1 MSDIGFEIIEEA
13 KEQQLFL
20 DNRLDASDTLFVIY
34 LLSNQLHTI
43 TLSEHRPSV
52 THQDKV
58 FSSFN
63 DELFINGNTIP
74 TGYSKLENLDDL
86 EVFVISP
93 QNSETTFFIINEE
106 EHFVIGSDEI
116 ASFKTQ
122 GNNQV
127 VIHKDSFSVDAK
139 EDFLYF
145 NNVLL
150 KGHHYIKGIQ
160 AGFQILTPDFLLE
173 KRPTQWKITN
183 FSNHVTFAKR
193 HFLRQSQAM
202 EFPEDFP
209 KYRRSP
215 RVHLEP
221 PEDKFKIQKIEAP
234 QKANKNGILKAI
246 LPPIGMLAVTGI
258 TSVLSGRNP
267 LMMLGMG
274 FMSIITATF
283 TVSQYINEKKERK
296 IEEKNGKEN
305 YDFYL
310 TNTNAE
316 ISRKYTEETKVLNF
330 RNPSPEALTEMIST
344 YNSRIYERMANNK
357 DFLEISLGEGN
368 QPSYLKIDSD
378 LNERDTDENTLRVKK
393 LIEYYS
399 TQRDVPT
406 TLNLATQT
414 LGLVGTYPVLKT
426 AVSNLLLQVAFF
438 HSYRDVN
445 FISLVPEKNYKK
457 DWGSWRVLPHFK
469 LQELGMRGL
478 IHNAKTRDIVL
489 SSFYQLLNKRKQVLQ
504 DAGKEKPQF
513 SPHYILTIFDDSYL
527 AGHGINEFLAEDMSD
542 LGVTVIWAK
551 EDQKLLPETVTAL
564 VEYKNQSAGEIIND
578 NNVHVAKTFEPY
590 DPLSNIEKSLRLL
603 SNLEHVEVEKNA
615 IPESLSLLEQYEV
628 KTIEDLSINERWEKA
643 EPNKSIKSLIGW
655 RGKKEYMYWDLHE
668 RVHGPHALVGG
679 TTGSGK
685 SEFLTTYL
693 IGLAINFSPE
703 DIGMLIID
711 WKGGGIANTLA
722 GLPHFM
728 GSITNLDGAGTARA
742 LASIKAEL
750 DKRMKEF
757 AKFGVNNI
765 NGYMSLYK
773 SRLNPKPD
781 VKYPEQPIPHLILV
795 SDEFAELK
803 SNVPEFL
810 DELTSVARIGRSLG
824 VHLILATQKPSGVV
838 NDQIEANSTSKIA
851 LKMASEQDSN
861 ELLKTHDAAHI
872 TQPGRGY
879 LKVGQNEVYELFQS
893 GYAGIPYDPNA
904 IKSETVDERINR
916 VTELGQ
922 TEIAYDPGEEV
933 IQGQDTS
940 DLPTQLEAV
949 IEGIQQIFE
958 DSNLT
963 LPAKP
968 WLPNLETQLVTPK
981 ITTSSERNTKIPLGL
996 LDVPSRQSQEVY
1008 IYNIIEASHTVI
1020 FSSPGYGK
1028 STTLQTI
1035 VMNLARQ
1042 NTPEHIQFNLLD
1054 FGNNGLLPLKDLPH
1068 VADLVMLE
1076 ESEKLQKMIERISFN
1091 LATRKSLFKKAG
1103 VASLSQYEAKTKEKL
1118 PLVITILDG
1127 YDGLAQQDPKKEVI
1141 DNLLIQLLREG
1152 AALGLY
1158 LVMTAGRVGAIRM
1171 NMMANIQT
1179 KIALYLNDES
1189 EVVAVMGRERVT
1201 QVEIAGR
1208 GQVMTDIPTAIQ
1220 FYLPITTEN
1229 TSTLLENLESDVAKL
1244 DKSWSGK
1251 RPEKIPMTP
1260 EELQMSSFESLSEV
1274 TQWQKEQQLPLGM
1287 SYQTTDILGFV
1298 PKHQPYFLF
1307 APMDDEQ
1314 QLYFQKLLLTQLAK
1328 IKKEVLLVDFNESF
1342 EEAIEELPL
1351 SKNITFITDKE
1362 DSKEVLNGIVGYMQL
1377 VKGHESGEPMLLV
1390 ISNLQDFVQKTG
1402 IKVSSFVSALKTT
1415 YKAGLDILIFSPHDY
1430 IAKSFD
1436 EVPKTIRQMKFTGL
1450 IGSRIYDS
1458 PLIKGTGLSGE
1469 PELSI
1474 HDAYFVLRGGSSY
1487 DKVKLPQFMKGETDE

>member
-34 LLSNQLHTI
+34 LLSSQLHTI
-43 TLSEHRPSV
+43 TLSEHRPSI
-52 THQDKV
+52 TYQDKV

-74 TGYSKLENLDDL
+74 KGYSKLENLNDL

-93 QNSETTFFIINEE
+93 QSSETTFFIINED

-145 NNVLL
+145 NNVPL

-221 PEDKFKIQKIEAP
+221 PEDKFKIQKIEAQ

-296 IEEKNGKEN
+296 VEEKNSKEN

-316 ISRKYTEETKVLNF
+316 ISRKYTEETRVLNF

-368 QPSYLKIDSD
+368 QPSHLKIDSD

-399 TQRDVPT
+399 TQRAVPT

-527 AGHGINEFLAEDMSD
+527 AGHGINEFLAEDMSN

-590 DPLSNIEKSLRLL
+590 DSLSNIEKSLRLL

-643 EPNKSIKSLIGW
+643 QPNKSIKSLIGW

-922 TEIAYDPGEEV
+922 TEIAYDPGEEI

-958 DSNLT
+958 DSGLT

-981 ITTSSERNTKIPLGL
+981 ITTSSEINTKIPLGL

-1042 NTPEHIQFNLLD
+1042 NTPNHVQFNLLD

-1068 VADLVMLE
+1068 VADLVTIE
-1076 ESEKLQKMIERISFN
+1076 ENEKLTKMLARMRKILSERKQ
-1091 LATRKSLFKKAG
+1091 TFKKEG
-1103 VASLSQYEAKTKEKL
+1103 VATLSQYQQKTKQKL
-1118 PLVITILDG
+1118 PIIVNLLDN
-1127 YDGLAQQDPKKEVI
+1127 YDALAQSKRRDEI
-1141 DNLLIQLLREG
+1141 DEILIQVLRDG
-1152 AALGLY
+1152 AAVGVY
-1158 LVMTAGRVGAIRM
+1158 LILTAGRFNAIRM
-1171 NMMANIQT
+1171 NMMSNIQT
-1179 KIALYLNDES
+1179 KIALFMNDENEIS
-1189 EVVAVMGRERVT
+1189 NLFGRERLE
-1201 QVEIAGR
+1201 QSEIIGR
-1208 GQVMTDIPTAIQ
+1208 GQMKLDFPVALQI
-1220 FYLPITTEN
+1220 YLPTTGKSDMEV
-1229 TSTLLENLESDVAKL
+1229 LETMSQEIDALNQNWKGE
-1244 DKSWSGK
+1244 
-1251 RPEKIPMTP
+1251 RPDAIPMVP
-1260 EELQMSSFESLSEV
+1260 EELTQEVFKTYLPRNRQNRIYLGLNKGTSKLEDFELFRGRALGIFSENV
-1274 TQWQKEQQLPLGM
+1274 KQ
-1287 SYQTTDILGFV
+1287 
-1298 PKHQPYFLF
+1298 
-1307 APMDDEQ
+1307 A
-1314 QLYFQKLLLTQLAK
+1314 KLLLPFVLGQIISQNNDVELDILDSTNLLERFADDAMLYFDKEVLNKRALEVKEALQSLSSGKTGRKLIVFINGLADIVEK
-1328 IKKEVLLVDFNESF
+1328 AFLKPDEIVSLLTVNKENIQIIVADTVTRIGNSYGGTTNAVKENVYQILFGGDLSQQHFIENLSQEIKKEVTARNVIHSLKDDEFFN
-1342 EEAIEELPL
+1342 
-1351 SKNITFITDKE
+1351 
-1362 DSKEVLNGIVGYMQL
+1362 IVFPTEQL
-1377 VKGHESGEPMLLV
+1377 
-1390 ISNLQDFVQKTG
+1390 
-1402 IKVSSFVSALKTT
+1402 
-1415 YKAGLDILIFSPHDY
+1415 
-1430 IAKSFD
+1430 
-1436 EVPKTIRQMKFTGL
+1436 
-1450 IGSRIYDS
+1450 
-1458 PLIKGTGLSGE
+1458 
-1469 PELSI
+1469 
-1474 HDAYFVLRGGSSY
+1474 
-1487 DKVKLPQFMKGETDE
+1487 